1 MTVCMLN
8 VTVLKLAIISQ
19 HRWLLFRLVCSMS
32 TVHVSNAI
40 KVKVSIDAPLKSVD
54 KKKRRLWN
62 YKFNIIKETKQERL
76 FQF

>member
-1 MTVCMLN
+1 
-8 VTVLKLAIISQ
+8 
-19 HRWLLFRLVCSMS
+19 MS